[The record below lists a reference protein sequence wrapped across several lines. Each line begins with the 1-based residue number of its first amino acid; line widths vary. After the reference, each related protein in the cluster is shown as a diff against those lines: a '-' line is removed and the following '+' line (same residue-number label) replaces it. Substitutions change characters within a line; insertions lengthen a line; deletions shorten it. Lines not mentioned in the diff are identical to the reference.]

1 MNAAHLAHTK
11 QKRLRLVHISKRY
24 PNKTVPDGLSCDI
37 EEGSLYALLGE
48 NGAGKSTLAAI
59 MCGEKKADEG
69 KILYEGLRTV
79 AAVHQRPLLAD
90 ELCVIIL
97 YWEMNR
103 NTVHL

>member
-79 AAVHQRPLLAD
+79 AAVP
-90 ELCVIIL
+90 VS
-97 YWEMNR
+97 
-103 NTVHL
+103 